1 MVQEHC
7 QSEPEEWRRV
17 VIRTD
22 GIVDN
27 RLRLSDLCGL
37 VLPRRD
43 EVCAGLTTTDPMW
56 LLLTTS
62 NDEQRKVGGVGEHQ
76 NGKLP

>member
-7 QSEPEEWRRV
+7 QSEPEEWRRA

-43 EVCAGLTTTDPMW
+43 DSVCAGLTTPDPMW

-62 NDEQRKVGGVGEHQ
+62 NDEQRKVGGAVHQ

>member
-7 QSEPEEWRRV
+7 QSEPEEWRRA

-43 EVCAGLTTTDPMW
+43 EVCAGLTTPDPMW

-62 NDEQRKVGGVGEHQ
+62 NDEQRKVGGAVHQ